1 MKKLGE
7 ILIEGGLID
16 EKQLSEALEIQKK
29 KRDFLGSILI
39 EQGALEEGALLKIVS
54 EQTKYPIADIG
65 ELDKGM
71 IKMVPW
77 RVARQ
82 CKCLPFRDDDDG
94 LHIAFLDISSSLQLE
109 AIARKL
115 DKKLKIYIT
124 GPTSIEGHW
133 TDLYGDEKTRDTN
146 LLRTGLDSMKSDVDE
161 KTKTMSLLK
170 KNYAATGDDG
180 EVEVPLTAEEEKKS
194 LEIKDFDAIVS
205 GVLDNVVMDSG
216 AKDSDYRVSMQA
228 DAPPIIKMVN
238 GIIIKADEMEASD
251 IHIEPFEKAFRV
263 RFRIDGTL
271 HEMMNLP
278 SSIRNPVTSRIKIM
292 SSMDIAE
299 RRIPQDGRIKLKLG
313 TRELELRVNTL
324 PTIYGEKVV
333 MRLLGQSKLSDN
345 ISSLGMEPDQEK
357 VVTRALAGT
366 FGMVLVTGPTGS
378 GKSTTLY
385 TMINQLNDPRTNI
398 TTAEDPVEYQ
408 LHGITQVN
416 VQQSIGFTFEVALR
430 AFLRQDPDIILVGE
444 IRDAET
450 VGIAIKAALTGH
462 LVFST
467 LHTNDAPST
476 VTRLFDMNVQPFL
489 VAAAVR
495 VIVAQRL
502 ARRVCAD
509 CKAEHEPTVDEKVM
523 LEAMGYED
531 EQLSE
536 MNFFQGTGCD
546 KCHGIGYRGRVPIFE
561 VMSLYS
567 KPLREIITNKGNNL
581 EIGKVAKADGMLS
594 LGSHAMMIAQRGITT
609 LEEAI
614 KIGITE

>member
-7 ILIEGGLID
+7 ILIERGLINQ
-16 EKQLSEALEIQKK
+16 KQLSEALGIQTKS
-29 KRDFLGSILI
+29 REFLGSILI
-39 EQGALEEGALLKIVS
+39 KNNMIEEEQLLNVVS
-54 EQTKYPIADIG
+54 EQTKYPIAHIDEISKD
-65 ELDKGM
+65 LDKC
-71 IKMVPW
+71 VPW

-82 CKCLPFRDDDDG
+82 CKCVPFKCDDQF
-94 LHIAFLDISSSLQLE
+94 LHIAFLDVSASLQLE
-109 AIARKL
+109 TIARKL
-115 DKKLKIYIT
+115 DKKLKIYLT
-124 GPTSIEGHW
+124 GPQIIEEHW
-133 TDLYGDEKTRDTN
+133 NSLYGDEKTRDTN
-146 LLRTGLDSMKSDVDE
+146 LLRTGLDSMKSSVDE
-161 KTKTMSLLK
+161 QTKSMSLLK
-170 KNYAATGDDG
+170 KNYAAQGN
-180 EVEVPLTAEEEKKS
+180 VEADEGLSVEEAKKS

-205 GVLDNVVMDSG
+205 GVLDDVVFDSG
-216 AKDSDYRVSMQA
+216 ETQESEYRVSMQA

-238 GIIIKADEMEASD
+238 GIIVKADEMEASD
-251 IHIEPFEKAFRV
+251 IHIEPFEKSFRV

-278 SSIRNPVTSRIKIM
+278 ASVKNPVTSRIKIM
-292 SSMDIAE
+292 SNMDIAE

-313 TRELELRVNTL
+313 RRELELRVNTL

-333 MRLLGQSKLSDN
+333 MRLLGQSKLSDD
-345 ISSLGMEPDQEK
+345 IASLGMEPEQEAI
-357 VVTRALAGT
+357 VQRALSGT
-366 FGMVLVTGPTGS
+366 FGMILVTGPTGS
-378 GKSTTLY
+378 GKSTSLY

-398 TTAEDPVEYQ
+398 TTAEDPVEYN

-502 ARRVCAD
+502 ARRICTD
-509 CKAEHEPTVDEKVM
+509 CKAEHLPTADEKVM
-523 LEAMGYED
+523 LEAMGYD
-531 EQLSE
+531 DDKLKT
-536 MNFFQGTGCD
+536 MKFFKGAGCN
-546 KCHGIGYRGRVPIFE
+546 KCHDIGYKGRVPVFE

-567 KPLREIITNKGNNL
+567 KAIREIITNRGNNL
-581 EIGKVAKADGMLS
+581 EIGKVARQEGMIT
-594 LGSHAMMIAQRGITT
+594 LGGHVMMLAQRGITT